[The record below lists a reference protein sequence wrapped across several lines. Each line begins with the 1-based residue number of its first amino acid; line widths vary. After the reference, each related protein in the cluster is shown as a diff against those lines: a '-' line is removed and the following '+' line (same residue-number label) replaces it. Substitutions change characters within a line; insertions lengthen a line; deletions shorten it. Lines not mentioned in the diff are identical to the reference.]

1 MVWCLLDFTHLV
13 HLSLGL
19 VLLLR
24 VPVFCLPT
32 CMSRGASSEPGTVEL
47 NLTLPGGSVLQSL
60 HRLPLPLWPLRSS
73 TTSLLSNPRDLNLL
87 SLSSSLLGL
96 LLLLVWLPVC
106 VPLKLETRSVVPLPP
121 ALLVSLDLEQ
131 GSAVLPCLVVPEL
144 SVPGCVASGQL
155 LSKPSESIVL
165 TGLLPSTSRVASTR
179 CWGPLDFLSPPSSA
193 PLGVTGTASA
203 ILKIRRPSLRPSPV
217 RLKRRSTW
225 NRQAPSSLILPP
237 ELNHGSPCW
246 TWTFG
251 LGDPGARCG
260 AIHHGLASL
269 GHRRGWRAGSSR
281 TCGSQKEVVAF

>member
-1 MVWCLLDFTHLV
+1 MVAVWPWSWCLLDFTHLV

-47 NLTLPGGSVLQSL
+47 NLTLPGGV
-60 HRLPLPLWPLRSS
+60 RVAIFAP
-73 TTSLLSNPRDLNLL
+73 
-87 SLSSSLLGL
+87 SSSASLATQVFNHVAAFQPEGPEPSEFELISAGPSSPVGL
-96 LLLLVWLPVC
+96 ASRLA

-179 CWGPLDFLSPPSSA
+179 CWGPLDFLSPPSI
-193 PLGVTGTASA
+193 PLLSGLLG
-203 ILKIRRPSLRPSPV
+203 LHRPS
-217 RLKRRSTW
+217 
-225 NRQAPSSLILPP
+225 
-237 ELNHGSPCW
+237 
-246 TWTFG
+246 
-251 LGDPGARCG
+251 
-260 AIHHGLASL
+260 
-269 GHRRGWRAGSSR
+269 
-281 TCGSQKEVVAF
+281 